1 MRQETYNNYIRV
13 SKRTAEK
20 AYNAGKI
27 ILIAP
32 VNANMN
38 YIFFPGVYVDN
49 TGNES
54 FNRIINGFEYY
65 NCNSE
70 LGKYTKFFIEQ
81 EEQSADN
88 K

>member
-1 MRQETYNNYIRV
+1 MRKEYYKNMVRV
-13 SKRTAEK
+13 SKKAAEK
-20 AYNAGKI
+20 AYNAGKTV
-27 ILIAP
+27 LLAP

-49 TGNES
+49 TGEEG

-70 LGKYTKFFIEQ
+70 LGHYTKYFIKE
-81 EEQSADN
+81 
-88 K
+88 